1 MPARRR
7 LDPSYLHVPEYVET
21 FGPEVADVCARA
33 GFAPDPEQ
41 ELILDAT
48 FAILPNGKPAAF
60 EVDMVGPRQN
70 FKTGVVKMIELG
82 WLFVTKERLSI
93 HSAHELSTTEET
105 FRETAALIEDNSFLS
120 RHLLPT
126 RGDRPGITAAN
137 GRWAIEL
144 TGDRRLRYR
153 ARQATGGR
161 GLSGDKV
168 VLDEFFAVTPA
179 VIGSLYPTLSARPNP
194 QVVSASSAGLLMS
207 EALRDKR
214 DRGRAGVTP
223 NQFYV
228 EYSDVRGPSL
238 DDPSTG
244 CKSPQ
249 CSHGK
254 TVEGCALDDESRWEA
269 IMSALDGRVL
279 RSTIRSLRQAM
290 PPEEFA
296 REFMVWWDDPPVE
309 VGKQLFGTH
318 WGKRGVGDSAMP
330 TPRCLAVAV
339 ELDRQFSS
347 LAAVGDF
354 GDDALPIV
362 FPATD
367 DPELGGRRPGTS
379 WVVETVA
386 AMAERHDIPVAIAK
400 HGPGADLVEPLQ
412 KRLGE
417 DLVLVADM
425 SDLKD
430 ACAAFFDGIT
440 ENHTLFHSDSE
451 ELNEA
456 AREAI
461 KRMSGDRFLWGR
473 KSGDVSM
480 LEAATLA
487 LWGAGREQVDS
498 VYEDRGLVTL

>member
-1 MPARRR
+1 MLARRR
-7 LDPSYLHVPEYVET
+7 LEPTYLHVPEYVET
-21 FGPEVADVCARA
+21 FGPEVAELNARA

-70 FKTGVVKMIELG
+70 FKTGVLKMIELG
-82 WLFVTKERLSI
+82 WLYVTKERLSI

-126 RGDRPGITAAN
+126 RGDRPGITAGN

-179 VIGSLYPTLSARPNP
+179 VIGSLYPTLSARPRP

-214 DRGRAGVTP
+214 DRGRAGLTA

-228 EYSDVRGPSL
+228 EYSDPDGPTAEK
-238 DDPSTG
+238 PNPG
-244 CKSPQ
+244 CATPK
-249 CSHGK
+249 CNHAK
-254 TVEGCALDDESRWEA
+254 TATGCALDDEDRWA
-269 IMSALDGRVL
+269 RIMSALGTRVL
-279 RSTIRSLRQAM
+279 PETIRSLRQAM

-296 REFMVWWDDPPVE
+296 REFLVWWEDPPAETASRV
-309 VGKQLFGTH
+309 FGPH
-318 WGKRGVGDSAMP
+318 WGRQGIPDATMP
-330 TPRCLAVAV
+330 TPRCLAVAI
-339 ELDRQFSS
+339 EPDRSHSS
-347 LAAVGDF
+347 LAAVGDY
-354 GDDALPIV
+354 GDDDAVQVV
-362 FPATD
+362 FPASSN
-367 DPELGGRRPGTS
+367 PKLGGRRPGTT
-379 WVVETVA
+379 WVVDEVCGIA
-386 AMAERHDIPVAIAK
+386 DRHKIPVAIAGA
-400 HGPGADLVEPLQ
+400 GPAADLVEPLRE
-412 KRLGE
+412 RLG
-417 DLVLVADM
+417 DRLVVADM
-425 SDLKD
+425 AALKD
-430 ACAAFFDGIT
+430 ACAAFFDGVT
-440 ENHTLFHSDSE
+440 ESHTIFHNDSP
-451 ELNEA
+451 ELNDA
-456 AREAI
+456 ARDVI
-461 KRMSGDRFLWGR
+461 QRMSGDRFLWGR
-473 KSGDVSM
+473 DASM

-487 LWGAGREQVDS
+487 LWGANNMPTIELW
-498 VYEDRGLVTL
+498 EAWT

>member
-1 MPARRR
+1 MSARRR
-7 LDPSYLHVPEYVET
+7 LEPSHLHVPEYVET

-48 FAILPNGKPAAF
+48 FAIQPNGKLAAF

-70 FKTGVVKMIELG
+70 FKTGVLKMIELG

-105 FRETAALIEDNSFLS
+105 FRETAALVEDNSFLS

-214 DRGRAGVTP
+214 DRGRNGLTA
-223 NQFYV
+223 NQFYI
-228 EYSDVRGPSL
+228 EYSDLLGPTHKNPNPGCAS
-238 DDPSTG
+238 PS
-244 CKSPQ
+244 CD
-249 CSHGK
+249 HAK
-254 TVEGCALDDESRWEA
+254 TATGCALDDEERWA
-269 IMSALDGRVL
+269 RIMSALDSRVQ
-279 RSTIRSLRQAM
+279 RETIRSLRQAM
-290 PPEEFA
+290 PPAEFA
-296 REFMVWWDDPPVE
+296 REFMVWWEDPPTEDVA
-309 VGKQLFGTH
+309 QLFGVH
-318 WGKRGVGDSAMP
+318 WGRQGVSDARMP
-330 TPRCLAVAV
+330 TPRCLGVAV
-339 ELDRQFSS
+339 EVDRSHSS
-347 LAAVGDF
+347 IGGCGDY
-354 GDDALPIV
+354 GDDSLRVV
-362 FPATD
+362 FPAMSD
-367 DPELGGRRPGTS
+367 ADLGGRRPGTS
-379 WVVETVA
+379 WVVDEVC
-386 AMAERHDIPVAIAK
+386 AMADRHKIPVAIAGS
-400 HGPGADLVEPLQ
+400 GPGADLVEPLRARLG
-412 KRLGE
+412 KRL
-417 DLVLVADM
+417 LVADM

-430 ACAAFFDGIT
+430 ACAAFYDGVT
-440 ENHTLFHSDSE
+440 EAHDVFHNDSE
-451 ELNEA
+451 ELTTA
-456 AREAI
+456 ARDAV

-473 KSGDVSM
+473 KSGGTVSM

-487 LWGAGREQVDS
+487 DWGSRVKKTNAYTPVAAFA
-498 VYEDRGLVTL
+498 

>member
-1 MPARRR
+1 M
-7 LDPSYLHVPEYVET
+7 PEYVET

-70 FKTGVVKMIELG
+70 FKTGVLKMIELG

-105 FRETAALIEDNSFLS
+105 FRETAALIEDNPFLS

-179 VIGSLYPTLSARPNP
+179 VIGSLYPTLSARPRP

-214 DRGRAGVTP
+214 DRGRNGLTP

-228 EYSDVRGPSL
+228 EYSDRRGP
-238 DDPSTG
+238 TV
-244 CKSPQ
+244 KSPDAG
-249 CSHGK
+249 CASPLCNHAK
-254 TVEGCALDDESRWEA
+254 TAEGCALDDEGRWAE
-269 IMSALDGRVL
+269 IMSALGGRVL
-279 RSTIRSLRQAM
+279 PETIRSLRQAM

-309 VGKQLFGTH
+309 DDAQLFGNH
-318 WGKRGVGDSAMP
+318 WGKQGIGDATVP
-330 TPRCLAVAV
+330 TPRCLGVAV
-339 ELDRQFSS
+339 HLDRAFSS
-347 LAAVGDF
+347 VAAVGDY
-354 GDDALPIV
+354 GDGALSVV
-362 FPATD
+362 FPATSD
-367 DPELGGRRPGTS
+367 AELGGRRPGTT
-379 WVVETVA
+379 WVVDEVVTIA
-386 AMAERHDIPVAIAK
+386 DRHQIGVAIAGS
-400 HGPGADLVEPLQ
+400 GPGADLVEPLE
-412 KRLGE
+412 KRLGA
-417 DLVLVADM
+417 DRVFVADM
-425 SDLKD
+425 SELKG
-430 ACAAFFDGIT
+430 ACAAFYDGIT
-440 ENHTLFHSDSE
+440 ESHTIFHNDDTDLNDS
-451 ELNEA
+451 
-456 AREAI
+456 ARGAV
-461 KRMSGDRFLWGR
+461 KRMSGDRFLWGH
-473 KSGDVSM
+473 KQSSGDPAM

-487 LWGAGREQVDS
+487 LWGAGQTVTYDPLDS
-498 VYEDRGLVTL
+498 IL

>member
-1 MPARRR
+1 MSARRR
-7 LDPSYLHVPEYVET
+7 LEPTYLHVPEYVET
-21 FGPEVADVCARA
+21 FGPEVADICARA

-48 FAILPNGKPAAF
+48 FAILPSGKPAAF

-70 FKTGVVKMIELG
+70 FKTGVLKMIELG

-105 FRETAALIEDNSFLS
+105 FRETAALVEDNSFLS

-179 VIGSLYPTLSARPNP
+179 VIGSLYPTLSARPRP

-214 DRGRAGVTP
+214 DRGRAGLTH

-228 EYSDVRGPSL
+228 EYSDPNGPTPERQ
-238 DDPSTG
+238 DIG
-244 CKSPQ
+244 CETPK
-249 CSHGK
+249 CNHAK
-254 TVEGCALDDESRWEA
+254 TAKGCALDDERRWEQ
-269 IMSALDGRVL
+269 IMSALDVRVQ
-279 RSTIRSLRQAM
+279 RETIRSLRQAM

-296 REFMVWWDDPPVE
+296 REFMVHWEDPPTETASQV
-309 VGKQLFGTH
+309 FGPH
-318 WGKRGVGDSAMP
+318 WGKQGIADAVAP
-330 TPRCLAVAV
+330 KPRCLGIAV
-339 ELDRQFSS
+339 EPGLAYAS
-347 LAAVGDF
+347 LAAVGDY
-354 GDDALPIV
+354 GADAVQVV
-362 FPATD
+362 FPASS
-367 DPELGGRRPGTS
+367 DPKLGGRRPGAS
-379 WVVETVA
+379 WVVDEA
-386 AMAERHDIPVAIAK
+386 CDIADRHGIPVAIAAS
-400 HGPGADLVEPLQ
+400 GPGADLVEPLRD
-412 KRLGE
+412 RLG
-417 DLVLVADM
+417 DRLLVADM

-430 ACAAFFDGIT
+430 ACASLYVGVT
-440 ENHTLFHSDSE
+440 ETHSVFHNDAA
-451 ELNEA
+451 ELNDA
-456 AREAI
+456 ARDGRR
-461 KRMSGDRFLWGR
+461 RMSAGRFLW
-473 KSGDVSM
+473 DHSM
-480 LEAATLA
+480 LEAPSLA
-487 LWGAGREQVDS
+487 LWGANTKPQSLTPMAAFV
-498 VYEDRGLVTL
+498 

>member
-7 LDPSYLHVPEYVET
+7 LEPTYLHVPEYVET
-21 FGPEVADVCARA
+21 FGPEVAELCARA

-48 FAILPNGKPAAF
+48 FAIQPNGKPAAF

-70 FKTGVVKMIELG
+70 FKTGVLKMIKLG
-82 WLFVTKERLSI
+82 WLYVTQERLSI

-105 FRETAALIEDNSFLS
+105 FRETATLIEDNPFLS

-126 RGDRPGITAAN
+126 RGDRPGITAGN

-214 DRGRAGVTP
+214 DRGRAGLTH

-228 EYSDVRGPSL
+228 EYSDALGPTI
-238 DDPSTG
+238 DKPDAG
-244 CKSPQ
+244 CRTPK
-249 CSHGK
+249 CNHAK
-254 TVEGCALDDESRWEA
+254 TASGCALDDEERWA
-269 IMSALDGRVL
+269 RIMSALGGRVL
-279 RSTIRSLRQAM
+279 PETIRSLRQAM

-296 REFMVWWDDPPVE
+296 REFLVWWEDPPLEASSQV
-309 VGKQLFGTH
+309 FGPH
-318 WGKRGVGDSAMP
+318 WGRQGIADAVMP

-339 ELDRQFSS
+339 DLDRSHAS
-347 LAAVGDF
+347 LAAIGDY
-354 GDDALPIV
+354 GDDGVQVV
-362 FPATD
+362 FPASS
-367 DPELGGRRPGTS
+367 DPKVGGRRPGVT
-379 WVVETVA
+379 WVVDEVC
-386 AMAERHDIPVAIAK
+386 AMADRHDIPVAIAGS
-400 HGPGADLVEPLQ
+400 GPAADLVEPLRE
-412 KRLGE
+412 RLAE
-417 DLVLVADM
+417 RLLVADM
-425 SDLKD
+425 AALKD
-430 ACAAFFDGIT
+430 ACAAFYDGIT
-440 ENHTLFHSDSE
+440 ETHTIYHNDAPE
-451 ELNEA
+451 MNDA
-456 AREAI
+456 ARNAVR
-461 KRMSGDRFLWGR
+461 RMSAGRFLWGG
-473 KSGDVSM
+473 SDVSM

-487 LWGAGREQVDS
+487 AWGASIKPHGGAIPMAAF
-498 VYEDRGLVTL
+498 Y

>member
-1 MPARRR
+1 MLARRR
-7 LDPSYLHVPEYVET
+7 LDPTYLHVPDYVET
-21 FGPEVADVCARA
+21 FGPEVADLCAKA

-70 FKTGVVKMIELG
+70 FKTGVLKQIELG

-105 FRETAALIEDNSFLS
+105 FRETAALIEDNPFLS
-120 RHLLPT
+120 RHLLPS

-179 VIGSLYPTLSARPNP
+179 VIGSLYPTLSARPTP

-214 DRGRAGVTP
+214 DRGRKGLTH

-228 EYSDVRGPSL
+228 EFSDVLGPTAEK
-238 DDPSTG
+238 PNPG
-244 CKSPQ
+244 CETPA
-249 CSHGK
+249 CNHAK
-254 TVEGCALDDESRWEA
+254 TAKGCALDDERRWEK
-269 IMSALDGRVL
+269 IMSALDGRVM
-279 RSTIRSLRQAM
+279 RETIRSLRQAM

-296 REFMVWWDDPPVE
+296 REFLVWWEDPPPDQSSRV
-309 VGKQLFGTH
+309 FGAH
-318 WGKRGVGDSAMP
+318 WGRQGIPDATVP

-339 ELDRQFSS
+339 QVDRSHSS
-347 LAAVGDF
+347 IAAVGDY
-354 GDDALPIV
+354 GDDAMSVV
-362 FPATD
+362 FPAATRD
-367 DPELGGRRPGTS
+367 NPEGRKTGTS
-379 WVVETVA
+379 WVI
-386 AMAERHDIPVAIAK
+386 AEVCELSRKYDIPVAIAGA
-400 HGPGADLVEPLQ
+400 GPGADLVEPL
-412 KRLGE
+412 REELGDE
-417 DLVLVADM
+417 LLVADM
-425 SDLKD
+425 PALKD
-430 ACAAFFDGIT
+430 ACAAFYDGVT
-440 ENHTLFHSDSE
+440 ESHSVFHNDAAS
-451 ELNEA
+451 LNLA
-456 AREAI
+456 AMGATRQ
-461 KRMSGDRFLWGR
+461 MSGDRFLWRR
-473 KSGDVSM
+473 KDSDVDM

-487 LWGAGREQVDS
+487 LWGLNQESDYDVLDS
-498 VYEDRGLVTL
+498 IG

>member
-1 MPARRR
+1 MLARRR
-7 LDPSYLHVPEYVET
+7 LEPTHLHVPDSVET
-21 FGPEVADVCARA
+21 FGPEVADICARA

-48 FAILPNGKPAAF
+48 FAILPNGKCAAF

-70 FKTGVVKMIELG
+70 FKTGVLKMIELG
-82 WLFVTKERLSI
+82 WLFVTKERLVI

-105 FRETAALIEDNSFLS
+105 FRETATLVEDNSFLS

-214 DRGRAGVTP
+214 DRGRAGLTH

-228 EYSDVRGPSL
+228 EYSDRRGPTREN
-238 DDPSTG
+238 PSPG
-244 CKSPQ
+244 CESAT
-249 CSHGK
+249 CNHAK
-254 TVEGCALDDESRWEA
+254 TAVGCALDDESRWAE
-269 IMSALDGRVL
+269 IMSALGIRVL
-279 RSTIRSLRQAM
+279 PETIRSLRQAM

-296 REFMVWWDDPPVE
+296 REFLVWWEDPPHDGTE
-309 VGKQLFGTH
+309 SLFGAH
-318 WGKRGVGDSAMP
+318 WGRQGIPDAKMP
-330 TPRCLAVAV
+330 IPRCLGIAVD
-339 ELDRQFSS
+339 LDRTHSS
-347 LAAVGDF
+347 IAALGDH
-354 GDDALPIV
+354 GDENFPAV
-362 FPATD
+362 FPATS
-367 DPELGGRRPGTS
+367 GQKSGRRPGTT
-379 WVVETVA
+379 WVVEA
-386 AMAERHDIPVAIAK
+386 ACEMADRHGIPVAIAG
-400 HGPGADLVEPLQ
+400 HGPGADLVPALQ
-412 KRLGE
+412 ERLG
-417 DLVLVADM
+417 DRVLVADM
-425 SDLKD
+425 GDLKD

-440 ENHTLFHSDSE
+440 QSHAVFHNDSA
-451 ELNEA
+451 ELNASA
-456 AREAI
+456 AGAI

-473 KSGDVSM
+473 KDSSSDM

-487 LWGAGREQVDS
+487 LWGASQTATYDVLDS
-498 VYEDRGLVTL
+498 IF